1 MSPPVLRLAPVALVL
16 LPASSS
22 VAPLDLRMIWP
33 LAPRTALLALMAP
46 RWLTSAPYT
55 PTRPPCATICP
66 RFSAWSGG
74 ADTTTCT
81 FGSLESNSCTLW
93 PAASTTSPLGAEITP
108 LFSTAGATRKIWPP
122 DGVVI
127 VPALP
132 TLPAAASPLKLF
144 LPARKSAF
152 EIARLDATRPLT
164 STREPAP
171 KITPF
176 GLIRNT
182 LPFDCS
188 EPRIWVGL
196 WPVMRLS
203 TLLSALCWMKRVI
216 SSGATEKLRQLMMVL
231 GVLVIE

>member
-1 MSPPVLRLAPVALVL
+1 MFRLLPVALVV

-22 VAPLDLRMIWP
+22 VVPLDFRMIWP
-33 LAPRTALLALMAP
+33 LAPRTALLALMPP

-66 RFSAWSGG
+66 RFSAMSAG

-81 FGSLESNSCTLW
+81 FGSFESNSCTLC
-93 PAASTTSPLGAEITP
+93 PAASTTSPFGDEITP

-127 VPALP
+127 APALL
-132 TLPAAASPLKLF
+132 TLPAVAAPLKLF

-152 EIARLDATRPLT
+152 DIARLDATRPLT

-171 KITPF
+171 NSTPF

-188 EPRIWVGL
+188 EPRMRVG
-196 WPVMRLS
+196 S
-203 TLLSALCWMKRVI
+203 
-216 SSGATEKLRQLMMVL
+216 
-231 GVLVIE
+231 